1 MLLWER
7 INHLIRTDP
16 RVQFRGDAGFP
27 RIIVDSV
34 PDMGASMELPER
46 EPDVRPIVLDAVHG
60 LCKAGATA
68 VGIACNTTQY
78 FAREIGA
85 MCSRFGARFV
95 SLAEETAAYL
105 ERTQTNSFDL
115 LGIKSVT
122 DLDGWSDFGR
132 ALGGFDVHVPDPR
145 QVEAIT
151 ELAFRVKRELVTP
164 ATVNRLRDLINR
176 STETDT
182 VVLALTEL
190 SILWSRQNGPP
201 RSGKRF
207 IDTLDILASSMA
219 EIYLEERIATG
230 GA

>member
-1 MLLWER
+1 M
-7 INHLIRTDP
+7 
-16 RVQFRGDAGFP
+16 
-27 RIIVDSV
+27 
-34 PDMGASMELPER
+34 
-46 EPDVRPIVLDAVHG
+46 
-60 LCKAGATA
+60 
-68 VGIACNTTQY
+68 
-78 FAREIGA
+78 
-85 MCSRFGARFV
+85 
-95 SLAEETAAYL
+95 
-105 ERTQTNSFDL
+105 
-115 LGIKSVT
+115 
-122 DLDGWSDFGR
+122 
-132 ALGGFDVHVPDPR
+132 
-145 QVEAIT
+145 
-151 ELAFRVKRELVTP
+151 KRELFTP